1 MLKFNCAF
9 SLPNAQS
16 CASDT
21 SGGLVD
27 IGCLATGYVPSR
39 SVTFTWRD
47 KGKGSDISD
56 FVQYPEVQ
64 RNGAYS
70 VFTQIKVKAEDW
82 EKSNTYTCNANQGQT
97 AESTDVTRMGKRFL
111 SIFACLAKGF
121 SPKTH
126 KLKWYLG
133 SKEVTENVTSL
144 PEVKDNG
151 DSLFSASS
159 FLSLPEKQWK
169 SDEARVTCVFERK
182 PGSIVQESDP
192 ITVNI
197 FPPTPEKFF
206 LNEEILLGCKVT
218 GDLSNLGAIEWE
230 NADGSKLVAMKEVKE
245 NGNSRVSW
253 LSISYEEWSNG
264 TEFVCIV
271 THSDLPLPKRET
283 YQRENAAKAPSVFIL
298 GPAEQRITTLL
309 CLILDFF
316 PADIDVYWE
325 LDGLKLSES
334 QYSNSAVFG
343 VAGRGDDGGYSMH
356 SKLHIPQSDRNDGH
370 YSCVVKHESMN
381 LTLPMSPHTTDL
393 NTLEAI
399 NEEDENINNISND
412 TAQEDN
418 LTEIWNTALTF
429 IILFLVSVVYS
440 ICVTF
445 VKVGARVSPAEF
457 RGKDLRQATPLS
469 AHSVCYYKIIKMS
482 HSLPFPSGLI
492 NHLYTF
498 FIH

>member
-1 MLKFNCAF
+1 IQTKPTVFPL
-9 SLPNAQS
+9 QS

-97 AESTDVTRMGKRFL
+97 AESTDVTRMVVKTVNPTL
-111 SIFACLAKGF
+111 YVMTPSQEELTEKKSASFACLAKGF

-182 PGSIVQESDP
+182 PGSIVQES
-192 ITVNI
+192 VS
-197 FPPTPEKFF
+197 FP
-206 LNEEILLGCKVT
+206 
-218 GDLSNLGAIEWE
+218 
-230 NADGSKLVAMKEVKE
+230 
-245 NGNSRVSW
+245 
-253 LSISYEEWSNG
+253 
-264 TEFVCIV
+264 
-271 THSDLPLPKRET
+271 
-283 YQRENAAKAPSVFIL
+283 PSVFIL
-298 GPAEQRITTLL
+298 GPAEQAKQVTLTCYAKDFYPKEVLISWLASDEPLDRSRFSTTS
-309 CLILDFF
+309 LIQTGDTYS
-316 PADIDVYWE
+316 VY
-325 LDGLKLSES
+325 S
-334 QYSNSAVFG
+334 QLTIEKDEWDEG
-343 VAGRGDDGGYSMH
+343 KGYSCAVH
-356 SKLHIPQSDRNDGH
+356 HETNSKEIKAIVRAIDSLTKKSSSVNLSLSIPQTYKYPYIWLDPGWYVIEGESDNAGHTIFTFILLFLITLFYSIGATLTKVTVGTGCAAVTGRSDR
-370 YSCVVKHESMN
+370 
-381 LTLPMSPHTTDL
+381 HTHF
-393 NTLEAI
+393 
-399 NEEDENINNISND
+399 NE
-412 TAQEDN
+412 
-418 LTEIWNTALTF
+418 
-429 IILFLVSVVYS
+429 
-440 ICVTF
+440 
-445 VKVGARVSPAEF
+445 
-457 RGKDLRQATPLS
+457 
-469 AHSVCYYKIIKMS
+469 
-482 HSLPFPSGLI
+482 
-492 NHLYTF
+492 
-498 FIH
+498 

>member
-1 MLKFNCAF
+1 MVVSSSIQTKPTVFPL
-9 SLPNAQS
+9 QS

-97 AESTDVTRMGKRFL
+97 AESTDVTRME
-111 SIFACLAKGF
+111 
-121 SPKTH
+121 P
-126 KLKWYLG
+126 
-133 SKEVTENVTSL
+133 TSVHPNHSTL
-144 PEVKDNG
+144 CYIILVDCIE
-151 DSLFSASS
+151 
-159 FLSLPEKQWK
+159 
-169 SDEARVTCVFERK
+169 
-182 PGSIVQESDP
+182 DP

-283 YQRENAAKAPSVFIL
+283 YQRENAPSVFIL
-298 GPAEQRITTLL
+298 GPAEQAKQVTLTCYAKDFYPKEVLISWLASDEPLDRSRFSTTS
-309 CLILDFF
+309 LIQTGDTYS
-316 PADIDVYWE
+316 VY
-325 LDGLKLSES
+325 S
-334 QYSNSAVFG
+334 QLTIEKDEWDEG
-343 VAGRGDDGGYSMH
+343 KGYSCAVH
-356 SKLHIPQSDRNDGH
+356 HETNSKEIKAIVRAIDSLTKKSSSVNLSLSIPQT
-370 YSCVVKHESMN
+370 CK
-381 LTLPMSPHTTDL
+381 
-393 NTLEAI
+393 A
-399 NEEDENINNISND
+399 
-412 TAQEDN
+412 A
-418 LTEIWNTALTF
+418 
-429 IILFLVSVVYS
+429 
-440 ICVTF
+440 
-445 VKVGARVSPAEF
+445 
-457 RGKDLRQATPLS
+457 
-469 AHSVCYYKIIKMS
+469 
-482 HSLPFPSGLI
+482 
-492 NHLYTF
+492 
-498 FIH
+498 

>member
-1 MLKFNCAF
+1 GIQTKPTVFPL
-9 SLPNAQS
+9 QS

-182 PGSIVQESDP
+182 PGSIVQESVSFHCIEDP

-283 YQRENAAKAPSVFIL
+283 YQRENGRAAKAPSVFIL
-298 GPAEQRITTLL
+298 GPAEQAKQVTLTCYAKDFYPKEVLISWLASDEPLDRSRFSTTS
-309 CLILDFF
+309 LIQTGDTYS
-316 PADIDVYWE
+316 VY
-325 LDGLKLSES
+325 S
-334 QYSNSAVFG
+334 QLTIEKDEWDEG
-343 VAGRGDDGGYSMH
+343 KGYSCAVH
-356 SKLHIPQSDRNDGH
+356 HETNSKEIKAIVRAIDSLTKKSSSVNLSLSIPQT
-370 YSCVVKHESMN
+370 CK
-381 LTLPMSPHTTDL
+381 
-393 NTLEAI
+393 A
-399 NEEDENINNISND
+399 
-412 TAQEDN
+412 A
-418 LTEIWNTALTF
+418 
-429 IILFLVSVVYS
+429 
-440 ICVTF
+440 
-445 VKVGARVSPAEF
+445 
-457 RGKDLRQATPLS
+457 
-469 AHSVCYYKIIKMS
+469 
-482 HSLPFPSGLI
+482 
-492 NHLYTF
+492 
-498 FIH
+498 